1 MRVDKYNKM
10 VYNRPMNKLKILV
23 TGGAGM
29 IGSALCHELENQ
41 GHQVTSLDNYSNG
54 SSDNHHPGVE
64 YITGS
69 TNNIAL
75 YFHDDVKFDYIFHF
89 GEYARV
95 EQSFDDYEDVMD
107 YNYHAFPKV
116 LDFVKKSGAKIIY
129 SGSSTKFAIGEDG
142 KSMSPYAYTKA
153 QNTEL
158 LTAYASWNDIKYAIV
173 YFYNVYGD
181 NEVTDGKYAT
191 VIGKFL
197 KMVRDGAKSLPITS
211 PGTQR
216 RNFTHLDDTID
227 GLIRIMKYG
236 SGDNWGIGNDES
248 YSLLDLVEML
258 GVKPDMQPEKL
269 GNRMAGEVH
278 NSMLKALG
286 WVPKI
291 SLKDYIKD
299 RL

>member
-1 MRVDKYNKM
+1 ME
-10 VYNRPMNKLKILV
+10 YNRPMNKFNILV

-29 IGSALCHELENQ
+29 IGSALCHELENC

-107 YNYHAFPKV
+107 YNYHSFPKV
-116 LDFVKKSGAKIIY
+116 LDFAKKAGAKFIY
-129 SGSSTKFAIGEDG
+129 SGSSTKFSVGEVG
-142 KSMSPYAYTKA
+142 KMQSPYAYTKA

-158 LTAYASWNDIKYAIV
+158 LTAYAKWNDMPHAIV

-181 NEVTDGKYAT
+181 NEVADGKYAT

-216 RNFTHLDDTID
+216 RNFTHIDDTID
-227 GLIRIMKYG
+227 GLIKIMQYG
-236 SGDNWGIGNDES
+236 SGDNWGIGNDQS
-248 YSLLDLVEML
+248 YSLLELAEIL
-258 GVKPDMQPEKL
+258 GVKADMQPEKP

-278 NSMLKALG
+278 TTMLKALG
-286 WVPKI
+286 WQPKI
-291 SLKDYIKD
+291 NLEQYIKD

>member
-1 MRVDKYNKM
+1 
-10 VYNRPMNKLKILV
+10 
-23 TGGAGM
+23 M

-258 GVKPDMQPEKL
+258 GVKPDMQPEKP

>member
-1 MRVDKYNKM
+1 
-10 VYNRPMNKLKILV
+10 MNKLKILV

-54 SSDNHHPGVE
+54 SLDNHHPGVE

-258 GVKPDMQPEKL
+258 GVKPDMQPEKP

>member
-258 GVKPDMQPEKL
+258 GVKPDMQPEKP

>member
-1 MRVDKYNKM
+1 ME
-10 VYNRPMNKLKILV
+10 YNRPMNKFNILV

-29 IGSALCHELENQ
+29 IGSALCHELENC

-54 SSDNHHPGVE
+54 SSDNHHAGVE

-69 TNNIAL
+69 CHGIDL
-75 YFHDDVKFDYIFHF
+75 YFHDDVSFDYIFHF

-107 YNYHAFPKV
+107 YNYHSFPKV
-116 LDFVKKSGAKIIY
+116 LDFAKKAGAKFIY
-129 SGSSTKFAIGEDG
+129 SGSSTKFSVGEVG
-142 KSMSPYAYTKA
+142 KMQSPYAYTKA

-158 LTAYASWNDIKYAIV
+158 LTAYAKWNDMPHAIV

-181 NEVTDGKYAT
+181 NEVADGKYAT

-216 RNFTHLDDTID
+216 RNFTHIDDTVD
-227 GLIRIMKYG
+227 GLIKIMQYG
-236 SGDNWGIGNDES
+236 SGDNWGIGNDQS
-248 YSLLDLVEML
+248 YSLLELAEIL
-258 GVKPDMQPEKL
+258 GVKADMQPEKP

-278 NSMLKALG
+278 TTMLKALG
-286 WVPKI
+286 WKPKI
-291 SLKDYIKD
+291 NLEQYIKD

>member
-10 VYNRPMNKLKILV
+10 LYNRPMNKLKILV

-54 SSDNHHPGVE
+54 SLDNHHPGVE

-258 GVKPDMQPEKL
+258 GVKPDMQPEKP

>member
-54 SSDNHHPGVE
+54 SLDNHHPGVE

-258 GVKPDMQPEKL
+258 GVKPDMQPEKP

>member
-1 MRVDKYNKM
+1 M

-54 SSDNHHPGVE
+54 SLDNHHPGVE

-258 GVKPDMQPEKL
+258 GVKPDMQPEKP

>member
-1 MRVDKYNKM
+1 MKNRKTGPYN
-10 VYNRPMNKLKILV
+10 ILV

-29 IGSALCHELENQ
+29 IGSSLCKQLSSL
-41 GHQVTSLDNYSNG
+41 GHNVTSLDNYSNG
-54 SSDNHHPGVE
+54 SSKNHHPGIA

-69 TNNIAL
+69 CKEVAL

-95 EQSFDDYEDVMD
+95 EQSFDDYEDVID
-107 YNYHAFPKV
+107 YNYHSFPKM
-116 LDFVKKSGAKIIY
+116 LDFAKQSGAKFIY
-129 SGSSTKFAIGEDG
+129 SGSSTKFSVGEDG
-142 KSMSPYAYTKA
+142 KMQSPYAFTKA

-158 LTAYASWNDIKYAIV
+158 LNAYAAWNDLPYAIV

-181 NEVTDGKYAT
+181 HEVSDGKYAT

-197 KMVRDGAKSLPITS
+197 KMVQDGAKSVPITS

-216 RNFTHLDDTID
+216 RNFTHIEDTVD
-227 GLIRIMKYG
+227 GLIRIMEWG
-236 SGDNWGIGNDES
+236 SGDGWGIANDVS
-248 YSLLDLVEML
+248 YSLLELAEML
-258 GVKPDMQPEKL
+258 GVKADMQPEKP

-278 NSMLKALG
+278 NEYVKSVG
-286 WVPKI
+286 WTPKI
-291 SLKDYIKD
+291 ELKDYIKD